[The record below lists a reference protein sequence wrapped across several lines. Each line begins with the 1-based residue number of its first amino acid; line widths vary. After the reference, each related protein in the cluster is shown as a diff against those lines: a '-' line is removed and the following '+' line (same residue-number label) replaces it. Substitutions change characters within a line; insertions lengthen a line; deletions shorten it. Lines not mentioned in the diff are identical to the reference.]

1 MKIIQQL
8 RTKGVTIA
16 LVATSV
22 LLLPACDPST
32 LTLEQRQL
40 VTGTTDVGTVTL
52 TVDDP
57 IEVTLETEAHEF
69 KYHAAAVGGFKGT
82 FTLSLSGL
90 TPDIELMKDI
100 SHETFKSDTLLD
112 GSFIVRALAT
122 RPDPVDLR
130 LTVTSIGTAGSRV
143 GQSVAIRLHLQGP
156 SAPAAR
162 PVEVDCRRQ
171 PASGAAPLA
180 VTFEARVSGCT
191 GRCRFRWEFGDGATD
206 EQRQVEHV
214 FTRPGEYN
222 AVGTLNDGAG
232 RTATC
237 VTDVVVTK
245 PAPGPSPTP
254 APTPAPSPTSP
265 STGSLRPGTSDV
277 R

>member
-1 MKIIQQL
+1 MKINQQL
-8 RTKGVTIA
+8 RTKGVGVA
-16 LVATSV
+16 LVAASV

-32 LTLEQRQL
+32 LTSEQRQL
-40 VTGTTDVGTVTL
+40 VTGTTDVGSITL

-57 IEVTLETEAHEF
+57 TEVTLETEVHEF
-69 KYHAAAVGGFKGT
+69 KYHAAAVGGFTGT

-90 TPDIELMKDI
+90 TPDVELVKDI
-100 SHETFKSDTLLD
+100 SHATFKSDTILD
-112 GSFIVRALAT
+112 DSFVVRALAT

-143 GQSVAIRLHLQGP
+143 EQFVAIRLHLQGA

-162 PVEVDCRRQ
+162 PVKVDCRRQ
-171 PASGAAPLA
+171 PASGTAPLTVA
-180 VTFEARVSGCT
+180 FEARVSECT
-191 GRCRFRWEFGDGATD
+191 GRCKFRWEFGDGAND

-214 FTRPGEYN
+214 YTRPGEYS

-254 APTPAPSPTSP
+254 APTPIPSPTSP
-265 STGSLRPGTSDV
+265 ATGSLHPGTSDV

>member
-8 RTKGVTIA
+8 RTKGVGVA
-16 LVATSV
+16 LVAASV

-32 LTLEQRQL
+32 LTSEQRQL
-40 VTGTTDVGTVTL
+40 VTGTTDVGSITL

-57 IEVTLETEAHEF
+57 TEVTLETEVHEF
-69 KYHAAAVGGFKGT
+69 EYHATAVGGFTGT

-90 TPDIELMKDI
+90 TPDVELVQDI
-100 SHETFKSDTLLD
+100 SHATFKSDTILD
-112 GSFIVRALAT
+112 DSFIVRALAT

-143 GQSVAIRLHLQGP
+143 EQSVAIRLHLQGRP

-162 PVEVDCRRQ
+162 PLDLECRRQ
-171 PASGAAPLA
+171 PGSGTAPLA

-191 GRCRFRWEFGDGATD
+191 GRCRFRWDFGDGASD
-206 EQRQVEHV
+206 EQRHLEHV
-214 FTRPGEYN
+214 YAKPGDYK
-222 AVGTLNDGAG
+222 AVGTLNDGDG
-232 RTATC
+232 RTAKC
-237 VTDVVVTK
+237 EGDVVVKK
-245 PAPGPSPTP
+245 PDPVPSPTS
-254 APTPAPSPTSP
+254 APTPTPSPTSP
-265 STGSLRPGTSDV
+265 TGSPHPGTSDV